1 MIVLASQSASRRA
14 LLSAAQVPFEAL
26 SPGVDEDAAKEAL
39 RADGLDAR
47 ALADA
52 LAELKARKV
61 SRRVPGAL
69 VLGCDQTLSLD
80 GGEERGVMIDKAVD
94 RADAER
100 ILRLL
105 SGRVHHLHSA
115 AVIVLGNSLAA
126 YNPPLRV
133 AEEFAMLDLLSG
145 GDRAEWRADLAAYRA
160 SADDGAAFVRRLHR
174 GLSGRRLGRMPLVC
188 GLLPDRGTRRATL
201 CQGGG
206 QPVRDPGLA
215 AVALA

>member
-14 LLSAAQVPFEAL
+14 MLTAAQVPFEAM
-26 SPGVDEDAAKEAL
+26 SPGVDEDAAKDAL

-52 LAELKARKV
+52 LAELKALKV

-80 GGEERGVMIDKAVD
+80 DGSMIDKAVD
-94 RADAER
+94 REDAAR

-115 AVIVLGNSLAA
+115 AVISLNGEAIWRHVERVRMHVRPLSEAFIAAYLDSDWDALRWCVGCYRIEGPGAQLFSKVEGSQFAIQGLPLLPLLDFLRVRGVLAA
-126 YNPPLRV
+126 
-133 AEEFAMLDLLSG
+133 
-145 GDRAEWRADLAAYRA
+145 
-160 SADDGAAFVRRLHR
+160 
-174 GLSGRRLGRMPLVC
+174 
-188 GLLPDRGTRRATL
+188 
-201 CQGGG
+201 
-206 QPVRDPGLA
+206 
-215 AVALA
+215 

>member
-14 LLSAAQVPFEAL
+14 LLTAAQVPFEAL

-52 LAELKARKV
+52 LAELKALRV

-69 VLGCDQTLSLD
+69 VLGCDQTLSFDD
-80 GGEERGVMIDKAVD
+80 GAMIDKAVD

-100 ILRLL
+100 ILKLL

-115 AVIVLGNSLAA
+115 AVIVLNGEPIWRHVERVRMTVRPLSEPFIQSYLDADWEECRWCVGCYRIEGPGAQLFAKVEGSQFAIQGLPLLPLLDFLRVRGVLAA
-126 YNPPLRV
+126 
-133 AEEFAMLDLLSG
+133 
-145 GDRAEWRADLAAYRA
+145 
-160 SADDGAAFVRRLHR
+160 
-174 GLSGRRLGRMPLVC
+174 
-188 GLLPDRGTRRATL
+188 
-201 CQGGG
+201 
-206 QPVRDPGLA
+206 
-215 AVALA
+215 

>member
-14 LLSAAQVPFEAL
+14 LLTAAQVPFEAL

-52 LAELKARKV
+52 LAELKARRV

-80 GGEERGVMIDKAVD
+80 DGAMIDKAVD

-100 ILRLL
+100 ILKLL

-115 AVIVLGNSLAA
+115 AVIVLNGEPIWRHVERVRMTVRPLSEPFIQSYLDADWEECRWCVGCYRIEGPGAQLFAKVEGSQFAIQGLPLLPLLDFLRVRGVLAA
-126 YNPPLRV
+126 
-133 AEEFAMLDLLSG
+133 
-145 GDRAEWRADLAAYRA
+145 
-160 SADDGAAFVRRLHR
+160 
-174 GLSGRRLGRMPLVC
+174 
-188 GLLPDRGTRRATL
+188 
-201 CQGGG
+201 
-206 QPVRDPGLA
+206 
-215 AVALA
+215 

>member
-14 LLSAAQVPFEAL
+14 LLTAAHVPFEAL
-26 SPGVDEDAAKEAL
+26 SPGVDEDAAKDAL

-52 LAELKARKV
+52 LAELKALKV

-69 VLGCDQTLSLD
+69 GLGCDQTLSVGD
-80 GGEERGVMIDKAVD
+80 GADRGDMIDKAVD

-115 AVIVLGNSLAA
+115 AVIVLNGEPIWRHVERVRMTMRPLSDDFIRAYLDDDWDACRWCVGCYRIEGPGAQLFSRVEGSQFAIQGLPLLPLLDFLRTRGVLAA
-126 YNPPLRV
+126 
-133 AEEFAMLDLLSG
+133 
-145 GDRAEWRADLAAYRA
+145 
-160 SADDGAAFVRRLHR
+160 
-174 GLSGRRLGRMPLVC
+174 
-188 GLLPDRGTRRATL
+188 
-201 CQGGG
+201 
-206 QPVRDPGLA
+206 
-215 AVALA
+215 